1 MNRDEWYD
9 LARDLDWTLSY
20 VEEKQAF
27 PDEWTGARDIPPSAW
42 KEWDEPFRAS
52 YREYVRVQR
61 EKDAGAYAVKEAF
74 KRARGFDRLDP
85 GHQAAAMLHMGA
97 VAMVE
102 QMAVN
107 MEGRFARFAPS
118 PRWRNIA
125 VYGML
130 DEIRHA
136 QLNLSFSH
144 DLLKQAPQFDW
155 AVKAFHTNEWGILA
169 VRHFLDDTL
178 LGSSCVDSAVV
189 TNLTLEH
196 GFTNMQFVAFAAAAM
211 DAGDVSFSNILSS
224 IQTDEARHSQQG
236 FPTAA
241 ILARFDRKRA
251 QDLLDV
257 SFWRSLRLF
266 HLLTGP
272 AMDYYTPIHLRK
284 HSFKEFMT
292 EWIVHHHLR
301 VLEDMGLAKPWYWD
315 QFMLSLEHGH
325 HAVHIGT
332 WFWRPTLWFNP
343 CAGVSRAEREWLVEK
358 YPGWE
363 DSWGVLWD
371 EIIRNVNAGNMG
383 KTYPETLP
391 ALCNLCQLPLGTALD
406 RHHLR
411 PYTTTYGSRLYHFC
425 SEPCQWIFGLDP
437 ERYAGHMNVVDR
449 FLAGQIQ
456 PMNLAGALEW
466 MGITQ
471 DVMGNDAFQYRW
483 AKDYAR

>member
-1 MNRDEWYD
+1 MNRDDWYD
-9 LARDLDWTLSY
+9 LARDLGWTLSY
-20 VEEKQAF
+20 VDETEALPEEWK
-27 PDEWTGARDIPPSAW
+27 GAGRIPQSAW
-42 KEWDEPFRAS
+42 EDWDEPFRAS
-52 YREYVRVQR
+52 YRDYVRVQR
-61 EKDAGAYAVKEAF
+61 EKDAGVYAVKEAF
-74 KRARGFDRLDP
+74 KRARAFERLDP
-85 GHQAAAMLHMGA
+85 GHQSAAMLHMGA

-107 MEGRFARFAPS
+107 MEARFARFAPT

-130 DEIRHA
+130 DEIRHS
-136 QLNLSFSH
+136 QLNLAFSH

-169 VRHFLDDTL
+169 IRHFLDDTM

-196 GFTNMQFVAFAAAAM
+196 GFTNLQFVAFAADAM

-236 FPTAA
+236 FPTAE
-241 ILARFDRKRA
+241 ILARSDRKRA
-251 QDLLDV
+251 QELLDA

-272 AMDYYTPIHLRK
+272 AMDYYTPVHLRK

-292 EWIVHHHLR
+292 EWIVHHHFR
-301 VLEDMGLAKPWYWD
+301 VLDDMGLSKPWYWD
-315 QFMLSLEHGH
+315 QFLESLDHGH
-325 HAVHIGT
+325 HALHMGT

-343 CAGVSRAEREWLVEK
+343 SAGVSRAQRDWLVEK

-371 EIIRNVNAGNMG
+371 EIIRNVNEGRMD
-383 KTYPETLP
+383 KTLPETLP

-411 PYTTTYGSRLYHFC
+411 PYTTTHGGRLYHFC

-437 ERYAGHMNVVDR
+437 ERYAGHLNVVDR
-449 FLAGQIQ
+449 FVAGEIQ
-456 PMNLAGALEW
+456 PMNLEGGLKW
-466 MGITQ
+466 MGITP
-471 DVMGNDAFQYRW
+471 DVMGDDALGYRW
-483 AKDYAR
+483 AKDYL